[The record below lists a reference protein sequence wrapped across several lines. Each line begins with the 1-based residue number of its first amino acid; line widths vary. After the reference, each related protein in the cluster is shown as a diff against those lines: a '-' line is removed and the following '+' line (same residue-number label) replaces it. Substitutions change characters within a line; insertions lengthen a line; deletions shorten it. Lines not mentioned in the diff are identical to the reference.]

1 MVKCIFGVMKIS
13 FNILF
18 LPVFLQKAHL
28 EIVSVSNEYSNETVS
43 VFFIFLFFLY
53 FKWKT
58 SLVANKRKLEMWKI
72 RTVEPT

>member
-43 VFFIFLFFLY
+43 VLFFLF

>member
-18 LPVFLQKAHL
+18 LPVFLQKVHL

-43 VFFIFLFFLY
+43 VFFIFFIF
-53 FKWKT
+53 
-58 SLVANKRKLEMWKI
+58 
-72 RTVEPT
+72 

>member
-43 VFFIFLFFLY
+43 VFFIFFYFLNGRHHWSPI
-53 FKWKT
+53 KE
-58 SLVANKRKLEMWKI
+58 N
-72 RTVEPT
+72 

>member
-18 LPVFLQKAHL
+18 LPVFLQKVHL

-43 VFFIFLFFLY
+43 VFFIFLFFLF

>member
-28 EIVSVSNEYSNETVS
+28 EIVSVSNEYSNETVC
-43 VFFIFLFFLY
+43 VFYFFNFLNGRHHWSPI
-53 FKWKT
+53 KE
-58 SLVANKRKLEMWKI
+58 N
-72 RTVEPT
+72 

>member
-43 VFFIFLFFLY
+43 VFYFFYFLNGRHHWSPI
-53 FKWKT
+53 KE
-58 SLVANKRKLEMWKI
+58 N
-72 RTVEPT
+72 

>member
-18 LPVFLQKAHL
+18 LPVFLQKVHL

-43 VFFIFLFFLY
+43 VFFIFLFF
-53 FKWKT
+53 KWKT

>member
-18 LPVFLQKAHL
+18 LPVFLQKVHL

-43 VFFIFLFFLY
+43 VFFIFLFFLLNGRHHWSPI
-53 FKWKT
+53 KE
-58 SLVANKRKLEMWKI
+58 N
-72 RTVEPT
+72 

>member
-1 MVKCIFGVMKIS
+1 MKIS

-18 LPVFLQKAHL
+18 LPVFLQKVHL

-43 VFFIFLFFLY
+43 VFFIFLFFLF

>member
-43 VFFIFLFFLY
+43 VFFIFFIF
-53 FKWKT
+53 
-58 SLVANKRKLEMWKI
+58 
-72 RTVEPT
+72 

>member
-43 VFFIFLFFLY
+43 AFFIFLFFLF